1 MEEQTRHPA
10 WGSYAQRLLEPEG
23 GLWRNPG
30 NGGHD
35 DKAHP
40 PIHPTKFSSGESN
53 WSRDHLVSMAVSLV
67 NNLTYPNI
75 VIILFFSIGANGF
88 FHYVR
93 MYMSLLSAIT

>member
-10 WGSYAQRLLEPEG
+10 WGPYAQRLLEPEG

-67 NNLTYPNI
+67 NIPKHRYD
-75 VIILFFSIGANGF
+75 IIFFSFEPTLFFHFS
-88 FHYVR
+88 R
-93 MYMSLLSAIT
+93 MYMS

>member
-1 MEEQTRHPA
+1 MEEQTGHPA
-10 WGSYAQRLLEPEG
+10 WGPYAQRLLEPEG

-53 WSRDHLVSMAVSLV
+53 WSRDHLVSMDVYLF
-67 NNLTYPNI
+67 NI
-75 VIILFFSIGANGF
+75 SMKRYILFYLFGANVLF
-88 FHYVR
+88 TFPERV
-93 MYMSLLSAIT
+93 